1 MNIQKELKNILNTYK
16 INFNSVFDDK
26 FEIKTISLANKILNC
41 WKKNK
46 NIFIIG
52 NGGSG
57 ANAIHLANDLLYGAG
72 FSNKKGIKIEA
83 LNSNQAVIT
92 CLSNDV
98 GYEFIFSEQI
108 KVKGGKGDLLIILS
122 GSGNSKNII
131 EAIKISKKMKIDTF
145 GIIGFD
151 GGKSK
156 KLLDDYIH
164 ILINDMQ
171 IVEDFQMVVG
181 HVCSKFFS
189 RIKL

>member
-26 FEIKTISLANKILNC
+26 FEFKTISLANKILNC